1 MLLIAG
7 SGLAVRWLVFSG
19 RLRRCILLDKRSELR
34 PLHPHPARPYC
45 HEMALRILL
54 ASLEQHAARYKR
66 YIVPVL
72 SLSIDFYVRVFVRV
86 YTSGGCY
93 LDASPRVGVILL

>member
-1 MLLIAG
+1 MELVVAWQDA
-7 SGLAVRWLVFSG
+7 GLARGSP
-19 RLRRCILLDKRSELR
+19 STS
-34 PLHPHPARPYC
+34 PHPISPLLTSPCLAFPSRRPYC

-72 SLSIDFYVRVFVRV
+72 SLSIDFYIRVFVRV
-86 YTSGGCY
+86 YTSGARG
-93 LDASPRVGVILL
+93 

>member
-1 MLLIAG
+1 MQVRQDAG
-7 SGLAVRWLVFSG
+7 LVSGMAGCWIG
-19 RLRRCILLDKRSELR
+19 KRL
-34 PLHPHPARPYC
+34 PTPHPTLPRPYC

-72 SLSIDFYVRVFVRV
+72 SLSIDFYIRVFVRV
-86 YTSGGCY
+86 YTSG
-93 LDASPRVGVILL
+93 ASG

>member
-1 MLLIAG
+1 MAG
-7 SGLAVRWLVFSG
+7 CWIGK
-19 RLRRCILLDKRSELR
+19 RL
-34 PLHPHPARPYC
+34 PTPHPTLPRPYC

-72 SLSIDFYVRVFVRV
+72 SLSIDFYIRVFVRV
-86 YTSGGCY
+86 YTSG
-93 LDASPRVGVILL
+93 ASG